1 MSTEVSELQKEKLIH
16 MFGLLDIDGNG
27 VIEYDDFRMVVDVM
41 CDERGWSRG
50 HRRRL
55 GLVRANKRLWNMMA
69 GKLDADG
76 DGEITLAEWLT
87 FHFNA
92 FCVDPDI
99 EGIDRNLS
107 YALNVTAKFFCDML
121 DSDGDGQVT
130 EKDYVL
136 FGEAYQISEA
146 DSREAFHLFD
156 TNNDGILQV
165 NEVEDLIKEFYLSE
179 DEQALGNVFFG
190 VFDFVD

>member
-76 DGEITLAEWLT
+76 DGEITLAEGAPTRCACVHEKLSLSPRVLVRFSLGHILT
-87 FHFNA
+87 MG
-92 FCVDPDI
+92 PT
-99 EGIDRNLS
+99 L
-107 YALNVTAKFFCDML
+107 AL
-121 DSDGDGQVT
+121 
-130 EKDYVL
+130 Y
-136 FGEAYQISEA
+136 SESGSIA
-146 DSREAFHLFD
+146 AGRK
-156 TNNDGILQV
+156 G
-165 NEVEDLIKEFYLSE
+165 Y
-179 DEQALGNVFFG
+179 
-190 VFDFVD
+190 